1 MKKRKLL
8 LHICCGPCAT
18 HPIVLLRE
26 EYDITL
32 FFANSNIS
40 PEAEYEKR
48 LMEAKRLATVCEVPL
63 KEDNYDHE
71 KWLTWIAGSEK
82 EPEGGERCSK
92 CFEYNL
98 GISAEYAV
106 NNGFDLFTTTLTVS
120 PHKNSKLIFEI
131 GEQVGPFLAVDL
143 KKKDGYRKGVELS
156 KAYNLYRQNYCGCE
170 FSLAER
176 EKEKYKKDER
186 PTINIQL

>member
-1 MKKRKLL
+1 MEKKKLL

-18 HPIVLLRE
+18 HPIKILRE
-26 EYDITL
+26 EYNITL

-40 PEAEYEKR
+40 PKAEYEKR
-48 LMEAKRLATVCEVPL
+48 LLEAERLATLCEVSL
-63 KEDNYDHE
+63 QEE
-71 KWLTWIAGSEK
+71 KYNHREWLAWIAGFED
-82 EPEGGERCSK
+82 EPEGGMRCNK

-98 GISAEYAV
+98 GIAAKYAV
-106 NNGFDLFTTTLTVS
+106 DNEFDLFTTTLTVS

-131 GEQVGPFLAVDL
+131 GKKVGPFLAVDL

-176 EKEKYKKDER
+176 NVKDE
-186 PTINIQL
+186 